1 MRWMQRVI
9 AVLNRNLR
17 FHVLRL
23 FMVVLMLGAVSA
35 AAPSIQADPIVVGGN
50 WYEFQFLGPGSQG
63 TACVLCTPS
72 IAGNSQF
79 APNPPWTFTLS
90 QAGILTV
97 TDAFNIGDSF
107 DVFDFGVLIGST
119 PPVAQF
125 DTCGSDPVPCSMNPN
140 VSHAVFSLAVG
151 PHAITIMARDPA
163 IAAGAA
169 YFRVDEVPDPTTLL
183 LLATGL
189 GGAISVR
196 KNRKINRR

>member
-1 MRWMQRVI
+1 MLWTKRV
-9 AVLNRNLR
+9 VLNRHIKFDRLT
-17 FHVLRL
+17 L
-23 FMVVLMLGAVSA
+23 FMVVLMFGVIWGAAS
-35 AAPSIQADPIVVGGN
+35 PIQADPIVVGGN

-63 TACVLCTPS
+63 TACALCTPS

-90 QAGILTV
+90 QAGVLTV

-119 PPVAQF
+119 PPVAVF

-140 VSHAVFSLAVG
+140 VSHAVFSLAIG
-151 PHAITIMARDPA
+151 PHAITIMARAGA
-163 IAAGAA
+163 IEAGAA
-169 YFRVDEVPDPTTLL
+169 YFRVDEVPEPTTLL

-189 GGAISVR
+189 AVGVASR
-196 KNRKINRR
+196 KRKTRS